1 MKVFVTGVGGQLG
14 HDVMNELDGRGYEGI
29 GSDIQ
34 PVYSGVQD
42 GTPVTQAPYIS
53 LDITDAE
60 SVKKVITE
68 VNPDVVIHCAAW
80 TAVDMAEDDDKVEK
94 VRAIN
99 AGGTQNIAD
108 ICKVLGCKMMY
119 ISTDYVFDGQG
130 TEPWIPDCK
139 DYNPINVYGKTKLEG
154 ELAVSNTL
162 EKYFIVR
169 IAWVFGKNGKNF
181 IKTMLNLGKTHDQLR
196 VVCDQIGTP
205 TYTYDLARLL
215 VDMILTEKYGYYHA
229 TNEGGFIS
237 WYDFTREI
245 FRQAESCGHPE
256 YSADRITVTPV
267 TTAEYGVSKA
277 ARPFNS
283 RLDKS
288 KLTECGFTPLPT
300 WQDALSRYLK
310 EIEF

>member
-14 HDVMNELDGRGYEGI
+14 HDVMNELHRRGYAGV
-29 GSDIQ
+29 GSDIAPQ
-34 PVYSGVQD
+34 YSGVQD
-42 GTPVTQAPYIS
+42 GTAVCTMPYVQ
-53 LDITDAE
+53 LDITDAGE
-60 SVKKVITE
+60 VSRVISE
-68 VNPDVVIHCAAW
+68 IAPDVVVHCAAW
-80 TAVDMAEDDDKVEK
+80 TAVDLAEDEDKQAK

-108 ICKVLGCKMMY
+108 ACKMCNCKMVY

-130 TEPWIPDCK
+130 DTPWQPDCK
-139 DYNPINVYGKTKLEG
+139 DYAPLNVYGQTKLEG

-162 EKYFIVR
+162 QKYFIVR

-181 IKTMLNLGKTHDQLR
+181 IKTMLALSEKYDTLR

-205 TYTYDLARLL
+205 TYTLDLSRLL
-215 VDMILTEKYGYYHA
+215 VDMIETEKYGYYHA
-229 TNEGGFIS
+229 TNEGGYIS
-237 WYDFTREI
+237 WHEFACEI
-245 FRQAESCGHPE
+245 FRQAGKE
-256 YSADRITVTPV
+256 ITVHPV
-267 TTAEYGVSKA
+267 TTAEYGASKA

-288 KLTECGFTPLPT
+288 KLVEKGFAPLPT

-310 EIEF
+310 EIEE